1 MLENYIDLFY
11 MHSTIHE
18 KFCTKLWHNI
28 SLLTDRPEDKE
39 NNVLFSPSS
48 ILTGIG
54 MLFRGMEG
62 QTRENVRRIMGFPS
76 KDNPKIFRDAFKVCS
91 DTQFLFFLKKNFITT

>member
-1 MLENYIDLFY
+1 M
-11 MHSTIHE
+11 
-18 KFCTKLWHNI
+18 
-28 SLLTDRPEDKE
+28 LTDRPEDKE

-91 DTQFLFFLKKNFITT
+91 YKMVSIAKEKVEILLHYNSFYFLCNQLSISSETNKELINTR

>member
-1 MLENYIDLFY
+1 M
-11 MHSTIHE
+11 
-18 KFCTKLWHNI
+18 
-28 SLLTDRPEDKE
+28 LTDRQEDKE
-39 NNVLFSPSS
+39 NNILFSPSS

-91 DTQFLFFLKKNFITT
+91 NKRFFCLCLKKKL

>member
-1 MLENYIDLFY
+1 M
-11 MHSTIHE
+11 
-18 KFCTKLWHNI
+18 
-28 SLLTDRPEDKE
+28 LTDRPEDKE
-39 NNVLFSPSS
+39 KNVLFSPSS

-91 DTQFLFFLKKNFITT
+91 YKMVFIAQEKVEILLLHYNIFYFLLNQLLISSETNKELINTR

>member
-1 MLENYIDLFY
+1 M
-11 MHSTIHE
+11 
-18 KFCTKLWHNI
+18 
-28 SLLTDRPEDKE
+28 LTDRPEDKE
-39 NNVLFSPSS
+39 KNILFSPSS

-91 DTQFLFFLKKNFITT
+91 NKRFFVYA

>member
-1 MLENYIDLFY
+1 M
-11 MHSTIHE
+11 
-18 KFCTKLWHNI
+18 
-28 SLLTDRPEDKE
+28 LTDRPEDKE
-39 NNVLFSPSS
+39 NNILFSPSS

-91 DTQFLFFLKKNFITT
+91 DKLFFIAKKLKYYYYIIIASIFYEINY